1 MALFTWKEE
10 YSVNI
15 KEIDDQHKELVAM
28 INELHEAMMQQRAK
42 DVLGKILNKLVSY
55 CAGHFATEERLMQTH
70 GYLEYA
76 GHKAKHDKM
85 TAKVLALQND
95 LKANKLNLTTEVSQ
109 FLRDWLDKHILGTDK
124 KYSTHFNTRG
134 VK

>member
-1 MALFTWKEE
+1 MALFSWKED

-15 KEIDDQHKELVAM
+15 REIDDQHKELVAM

-42 DVLGKILNKLVSY
+42 DILGKILNRLASY
-55 CAGHFATEERLMQTH
+55 CASHFATEERLMQTH
-70 GYLEYA
+70 GYPDYA
-76 GHKAKHDKM
+76 AHKVKHDKM
-85 TAKVLALQND
+85 TAKVLALQSD
-95 LKANKLNLTTEVSQ
+95 LKANKLNLTVEVSQ

-124 KYSTHFNTRG
+124 KYSAHLNAKG

>member
-1 MALFTWKEE
+1 MALFSWKEE

-42 DVLGKILNKLVSY
+42 DVLGKILNKLVAY
-55 CAGHFATEERLMQTH
+55 CAGHFATEERLMQAN
-70 GYLEYA
+70 GYPDYA
-76 GHKAKHDKM
+76 AHKVKHDKM
-85 TAKVLALQND
+85 TAKVLALQSD
-95 LKANKLNLTTEVSQ
+95 LKANKLNLTVEVSQ

-124 KYSTHFNTRG
+124 KYSAHLNAKG

>member
-70 GYLEYA
+70 GYPEYA